1 MLQSDFSTSAIQNIG
16 ECEKTAEKPVQRS
29 SSDSYLRQR
38 DSKEKYLKL
47 GKNMNCRLNILY
59 RWLFGVLVCYASD
72 SKRGRAPSLHLN
84 FGERTLRASY
94 YL

>member
-16 ECEKTAEKPVQRS
+16 ECEETAEKPVQRS

-47 GKNMNCRLNILY
+47 GKNMNCR
-59 RWLFGVLVCYASD
+59 
-72 SKRGRAPSLHLN
+72 
-84 FGERTLRASY
+84 
-94 YL
+94 

>member
-16 ECEKTAEKPVQRS
+16 ECEKTAKKSVQRS

-47 GKNMNCRLNILY
+47 GKNMNCGGGFSAY
-59 RWLFGVLVCYASD
+59 
-72 SKRGRAPSLHLN
+72 
-84 FGERTLRASY
+84 
-94 YL
+94 